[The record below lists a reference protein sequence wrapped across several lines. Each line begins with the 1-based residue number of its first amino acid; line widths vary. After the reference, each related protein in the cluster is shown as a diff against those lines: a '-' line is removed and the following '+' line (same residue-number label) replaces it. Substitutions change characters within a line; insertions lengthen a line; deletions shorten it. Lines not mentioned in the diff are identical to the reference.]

1 MGKDKGTWAELT
13 PREVQVAA
21 TLGFDAIYWD
31 NGMTPDAIALP
42 WSALQPPLRAA
53 AMVLGYTA
61 TEWNEIGGYEELI
74 PAASAAPAAAAGVA
88 VGPKGKDKAEWS
100 LLLPQEMQAATMLGF
115 DAVQWDNGMT
125 PETSAVPWS
134 ALQPPLRAA
143 AQVLGYT
150 AKEWNEDGGYEEE
163 AAAAVP
169 TTNAPL
175 PTALPPPLPPP
186 TVTAAPPMA
195 PPAEAAQPTPKGKDK
210 ATWAELTP
218 EEMRAAATLGFDAEY
233 WDNGMTP
240 DAIALPWS
248 ALPPPLRAAAMVL
261 DYTARDWN
269 EDGGFDE

>member
-1 MGKDKGTWAELT
+1 
-13 PREVQVAA
+13 
-21 TLGFDAIYWD
+21 
-31 NGMTPDAIALP
+31 MTPDAIAVP
-42 WSALQPPLRAA
+42 WSALPPPLRAA

-125 PETSAVPWS
+125 P
-134 ALQPPLRAA
+134 
-143 AQVLGYT
+143 
-150 AKEWNEDGGYEEE
+150 
-163 AAAAVP
+163 
-169 TTNAPL
+169 
-175 PTALPPPLPPP
+175 
-186 TVTAAPPMA
+186 
-195 PPAEAAQPTPKGKDK
+195 
-210 ATWAELTP
+210 
-218 EEMRAAATLGFDAEY
+218 
-233 WDNGMTP
+233 